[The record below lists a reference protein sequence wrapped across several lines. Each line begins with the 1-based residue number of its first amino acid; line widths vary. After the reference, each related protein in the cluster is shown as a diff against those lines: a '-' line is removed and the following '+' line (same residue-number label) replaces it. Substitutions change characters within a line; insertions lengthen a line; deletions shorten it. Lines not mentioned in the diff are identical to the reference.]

1 VASAAEIV
9 YNHWPMTADEKSLVR
24 AAQHGSLE
32 AFEQLFRRHER
43 RIYTLA
49 LHMVGDVNT
58 AEDLTQDTFVRAWEN
73 LRRLR
78 HGQAFSGWLRRIVLN
93 LVWDYIRHRPAAEG
107 LKEEHAERLADPA
120 DPPGLAVSRGALARR
135 VRQAVLSLPE
145 HQRLV
150 VAMFYWEDMPVNE
163 IARVLGI
170 ARGTVISRLARGR
183 ETLRRKLGPALSVP
197 AEVW

>member
-1 VASAAEIV
+1 
-9 YNHWPMTADEKSLVR
+9 MTADEKSLVR
-24 AAQHGSLE
+24 AAQRGSLE
-32 AFEQLFRRHER
+32 AFEHLFRAHER

-49 LHMVGDVNT
+49 LHMVGDVSL

-78 HGQAFSGWLRRIVLN
+78 HEQAFSGWLRRIALN
-93 LVWDYIRHRPAAEG
+93 LVWDHIRHRPDTEG
-107 LKEEHAERLADPA
+107 LEEEHAERLADPA
-120 DPPGLAVSRGALARR
+120 DPPGLAVSREALARR
-135 VRQAVLSLPE
+135 VQVAVMSLPE

-150 VAMFYWEDMPVNE
+150 VAMYYWEDMPVNE

-183 ETLRRKLGPALSVP
+183 EALRRKLGPALRASV
-197 AEVW
+197 EV